1 MTACDPAKQGFRH
14 TIWLVI
20 VGPTYIGPQTSVSV
34 VLSKEGGGRNFD
46 PPGLLICSKLG
57 GGGGGGGR
65 APPELL
71 SQERAVSPETDQ
83 PIHGRRSAT
92 ASKIGSF

>member
-1 MTACDPAKQGFRH
+1 MEG
-14 TIWLVI
+14 W
-20 VGPTYIGPQTSVSV
+20 G
-34 VLSKEGGGRNFD
+34 EGGG
-46 PPGLLICSKLG
+46 G
-57 GGGGGGGR
+57 
-65 APPELL
+65 PELL